1 MRVLKILIITG
12 EGFEDLELLYPYHR
26 LKEEG
31 YEVIIAS
38 NKELLKGKYG
48 MIVKPDIMFKD
59 INPEEF
65 DAFVIPGGKGPER
78 IRIDEN
84 ALRIAKHFVEKNKPV
99 AFICHGVQVLIS
111 IRAVKGRKATCWYG
125 VKDDLIVAGGEFI
138 DKEVVVDGNF
148 VSSRHP
154 GDLYAWMR
162 EFVKLLRK

>member
-1 MRVLKILIITG
+1 MKILIITG

-31 YEVIIAS
+31 FDVIIAS
-38 NKELLKGKYG
+38 NKEVLKGKYG
-48 MIVKPDIMFKD
+48 MTVKPDTLFDKV
-59 INPEEF
+59 NPEEF
-65 DAFVIPGGKGPER
+65 DALVIPGGKGPER

-84 ALRIAKHFVEKNKPV
+84 ALKIAKHFVDAKKPV

-111 IRAVKGRKATCWYG
+111 IRAVSGRKATCWYG

-138 DKEVVVDGNF
+138 DKEVVVDENF

-162 EFVKLLRK
+162 EFVKLLNHA